1 MPNLASAK
9 KRLRQN
15 AKRRLHNQIIKTQ
28 IKNQTKKAVESG
40 DVLAAI
46 SIIDRAASKG
56 VIHRN
61 AAARRKS
68 RLTKKTVAAAE

>member
-1 MPNLASAK
+1 MPNLASGK

-40 DVLAAI
+40 EVLAAI
-46 SIIDRAASKG
+46 SIIDRAAAKG

-68 RLTKKTVAAAE
+68 RLTKKIAAAK